1 MKVAIIGAGN
11 VGSTSAM
18 RIAEKGLADV
28 VMVDIKQGLAR
39 AKALDI
45 SDSAHISTHEFKITG
60 SENFSEIKGAAIVAV
75 TAGLSRKPGMKRE
88 ELLSKNKEIIQG
100 VAGHIK
106 KHAPKSIVIVV
117 TNPLDVMSY
126 IMLKECGFSKKK
138 VLGMAGDLDT
148 SRFIGLVA
156 EELGAKTSEI
166 AALVMGSHGETMVP
180 VISKTTISGRSIR
193 ELLSKE
199 AIEGLVSK
207 TKRRG
212 AEIVSLLKQGSA
224 YYAPS
229 AAVAD
234 LTESILT
241 NRKRVH
247 CVSACLNGEYDL
259 KDIFIGVPAVI
270 GEAGVEEILD
280 VDLTE
285 EEKKAFERSA
295 EAVKANIALLK
306 SKKE

>member
-18 RIAEKGLADV
+18 RVAEKGLADV
-28 VMVDIKQGLAR
+28 VMVDVKQGLAR

-45 SDSAHISTHEFKITG
+45 SDAAHLVMHEIKITG
-60 SENFSEIKGAAIVAV
+60 TEAFSEIKGAAVVVV
-75 TAGLSRKPGMKRE
+75 TAGLPRKPGMKRE
-88 ELLSKNKEIIQG
+88 ELLFKNKEIIQG

-106 KHAPKSIVIVV
+106 NYAPKSVVIVV

-126 IMLKECGFSKKK
+126 IMFKECGFSRKK
-138 VLGMAGDLDT
+138 VLGMAGDLDA
-148 SRFIGLVA
+148 SRFIGLIA
-156 EELGAKTSEI
+156 EELGAKRSTI

-180 VISKTTISGRSIR
+180 VISKTTVSASPIGQ
-193 ELLSKE
+193 LLSKE
-199 AIEGLVSK
+199 AIEELVSK
-207 TKRRG
+207 TKKRG

-234 LTESILT
+234 LTESILA

-247 CVSACLNGEYDL
+247 CVSAYLNGEYGL

-280 VDLTE
+280 IGLTE
-285 EEKKAFERSA
+285 KEKKAFERSA

-306 SKKE
+306 LKKE